1 MDEERNLRTYLA
13 ELIGTFAVVF
23 LSAGA
28 VCVNAVGGLQPGSVS
43 IALAAG
49 LVYAAALAFTVPM
62 GGGYLNPAVT
72 IALWVYRRLDGGK
85 TLALIAVQVLGAA
98 VAGLFLYLLVYI
110 REDVALTTHLGTP
123 QFTPNVM
130 GAGPFSLIKGIV
142 LELVLTFVVVFT
154 IFGTT
159 LDPRISN
166 WAGAWA
172 GRLGFLW
179 VGLVLAAATIVGYP
193 LTGGAVNPVRWL
205 GPALWDLT
213 LHSDAFHN
221 HAVYWVGPIA
231 GALLAGWIYTALLMP
246 SEEEQRVPRST
257 TAAAGGVPAP
267 VSSTLYRAKK

>member
-1 MDEERNLRTYLA
+1 MDERNLRVYLA
-13 ELIGTFAVVF
+13 ELVGTFAVVF

-28 VCVNAVGGLQPGSVS
+28 VCVNALGGLQPGSVS

-49 LVYAAALAFTVPM
+49 LIYAAALALTVPL

-72 IALWVYRRLDGGK
+72 IALWVFRRFDGGK
-85 TLALIAVQVLGAA
+85 ALALLGVQVLGAA
-98 VAGLFLYLLVYI
+98 VAGLLLYLLVYV
-110 REDVALTTHLGTP
+110 REDIALTTHLGTP
-123 QFTPNVM
+123 QLSPIAV
-130 GAGPFSLIKGIV
+130 GAGTSGLIKGIAI
-142 LELVLTFVVVFT
+142 ELVLSFLLVFAV
-154 IFGTT
+154 FGTT
-159 LDPRISN
+159 LDPRMPG

-213 LHSDAFHN
+213 LQSDAFHN
-221 HAVYWVGPIA
+221 HAVYWVGPIT
-231 GALLAGWIYTALLMP
+231 GALLAGWLYTAFILP
-246 SEEEQRVPRST
+246 SEEEQRLPRT
-257 TAAAGGVPAP
+257 TAASAGSIPAP